1 MSEMPQIYNVSLDA
15 YFPVT
20 QKNID
25 EFMRRESMYRVHMQV
40 LRVIDEEFTLARKLP
55 NMTKKETIESICSR
69 LKEIY

>member
-1 MSEMPQIYNVSLDA
+1 MSEMPQIYNVSCDA

-20 QKNID
+20 QENID
-25 EFMRRESMYRVHMQV
+25 EFMRRESVYRVHILV
-40 LRVIDEEFTLARKLP
+40 LRVIDEEFALARKLP